1 MNTLEEHLRH
11 YASVQP
17 GKTALKCG
25 NESLSYAKLYALAC
39 REATALRSAQKLV
52 PIVAIPG
59 MEFVVSYLAAHIAGC
74 TAVPLDKATTPQRLE
89 QIKAMLLGKAA
100 PQGVADVLF
109 TTGTTGR
116 QKGVMVSHKAIAAN
130 AENLAEAQAFGD
142 DLTFV
147 VCGPLNHIGSL
158 SKLYPT
164 IAVGA
169 TLHIIDGLKDMDAF
183 FRAIDAAPAK
193 AASFL
198 VPASIRML
206 MAFAEREIAARAA
219 KIDFIETG
227 AAPMPLADMQQ
238 FCSLL
243 PHSRLY
249 NTYASTETGIVCTYN
264 YNDGQYLAGCVGR
277 PTRHAQ
283 VKITG
288 DGHIACRGP
297 MAMSGYRDDEAATA
311 RTMQDG
317 WVVTADLGTLDEEGR
332 LHFKAREGDIINI
345 GGFKID
351 PLKVE
356 EAARQI
362 SGVDD
367 CICVEA
373 DSPLFGPCLEL
384 QYVSTSG
391 QPLAKPLLARS
402 LAARLEPYEVPR
414 LYEHVEQLA
423 TTFNG
428 KKLRTRSTSK

>member
-1 MNTLEEHLRH
+1 MKTLQDYIRQHALTT
-11 YASVQP
+11 P
-17 GKTALKCG
+17 DKTA
-25 NESLSYAKLYALAC
+25 
-39 REATALRSAQKLV
+39 
-52 PIVAIPG
+52 
-59 MEFVVSYLAAHIAGC
+59 FVVGEQRMSYKQLAQALSA
-74 TAVPLDKATTPQRLE
+74 DRDEE
-89 QIKAMLLGKAA
+89 QGSALTGLPGGL
-100 PQGVADVLF
+100 PFSQLF
-109 TTGTTGR
+109 GDIILSTTGTTGKPK
-116 QKGVMVSHKAIAAN
+116 QVVYTSQMVLAN
-130 AENLAEAQAFGD
+130 AENLVEAQGFTAD
-142 DLTFV
+142 TTFV
-147 VCGPLNHIGSL
+147 ICGPLNHLGSL
-158 SKLYPT
+158 SKVWPVML
-164 IAVGA
+164 VGG
-169 TLHIIDGLKDMDAF
+169 TVVLLDGLKDMNAF
-183 FRAIDAAPAK
+183 FRAMHTAPRGMAT
-193 AASFL
+193 FL
-198 VPASIRML
+198 VPTAIHQLLQWGSDQLAALAS
-206 MAFAEREIAARAA
+206 A
-219 KIDFIETG
+219 IDFIETG
-227 AAPMPLADMQQ
+227 AAPMPHDDMLRLCQ
-238 FCSLL
+238 LL
-243 PHSRLY
+243 PHTRLY

-356 EAARQI
+356 EAARQV

-367 CICVEA
+367 CVCVEA

>member
-1 MNTLEEHLRH
+1 MNNLQDYIRQHAMRTPDKP
-11 YASVQP
+11 A
-17 GKTALKCG
+17 
-25 NESLSYAKLYALAC
+25 
-39 REATALRSAQKLV
+39 
-52 PIVAIPG
+52 
-59 MEFVVSYLAAHIAGC
+59 FVVGDQRVSYKQLAQALSAGRG
-74 TAVPLDKATTPQRLE
+74 DKQGSGLPGLPGTLPIHRLFGD
-89 QIKAMLLGKAA
+89 ITLS
-100 PQGVADVLF
+100 
-109 TTGTTGR
+109 TTGTTGKPK
-116 QKGVMVSHKAIAAN
+116 QVVYTSQMVLAN
-130 AENLAEAQAFGD
+130 AENLVEAQGFTAD
-142 DLTFV
+142 TTFV
-147 VCGPLNHIGSL
+147 ICGPLNHLGSL
-158 SKLYPT
+158 SKVWPVML
-164 IAVGA
+164 VGG
-169 TLHIIDGLKDMDAF
+169 TVVLLDGLKDMNAF
-183 FRAIDAAPAK
+183 FRAMHTAPRGMAT
-193 AASFL
+193 FL
-198 VPASIRML
+198 VPTAIHQLVQWGSDKLAALAS
-206 MAFAEREIAARAA
+206 A
-219 KIDFIETG
+219 IDFIETG
-227 AAPMPLADMQQ
+227 AAPMPHDDMLRLCQ
-238 FCSLL
+238 LL
-243 PHSRLY
+243 PHTRLY
-249 NTYASTETGIVCTYN
+249 NTYASTETGVVCTYN
-264 YNDGQYLAGCVGR
+264 YNDGLCLPGCVGH

-283 VKITG
+283 VKITD

-317 WVVTADLGTLDEEGR
+317 WVVTADLGTLDDEGR

>member
-1 MNTLEEHLRH
+1 M
-11 YASVQP
+11 
-17 GKTALKCG
+17 
-25 NESLSYAKLYALAC
+25 
-39 REATALRSAQKLV
+39 LV
-52 PIVAIPG
+52 G
-59 MEFVVSYLAAHIAGC
+59 GTVV
-74 TAVPLDKATTPQRLE
+74 
-89 QIKAMLLGKAA
+89 LL
-100 PQGVADVLF
+100 
-109 TTGTTGR
+109 
-116 QKGVMVSHKAIAAN
+116 
-130 AENLAEAQAFGD
+130 
-142 DLTFV
+142 
-147 VCGPLNHIGSL
+147 
-158 SKLYPT
+158 
-164 IAVGA
+164 
-169 TLHIIDGLKDMDAF
+169 DGLKDMNAF
-183 FRAIDAAPAK
+183 FRAMHTAPRGMAT
-193 AASFL
+193 FL
-198 VPASIRML
+198 VPTAIHQLLQWGSDQLAALAS
-206 MAFAEREIAARAA
+206 A
-219 KIDFIETG
+219 IDFIETG
-227 AAPMPLADMQQ
+227 AAPMPHDDMLRLCQ
-238 FCSLL
+238 LL
-243 PHSRLY
+243 PHTRLY